1 METDVRDL
9 EARVLTVEYTS
20 QNLSYPAQECYKEC
34 YTTSVNCCL
43 YSVSYSLKT
52 WGQESAVIYIHA
64 WEVILSACPWMHQI
78 IIFFL
83 SGKCQNLTSHGH
95 LPNSKAQK
103 CVTLIFLFKSRM
115 ALREAPW
122 TDKLLAWEDQCESRL
137 LYLGFNPICWSLG
150 TLLLVGRRVCWS
162 SSPAGKLLCVM
173 AFKWQL

>member
-9 EARVLTVEYTS
+9 KARVVTVEYTS
-20 QNLSYPAQECYKEC
+20 QNLSYPAQEC

-52 WGQESAVIYIHA
+52 WGQELAVIYTCMGGDFVCMPLA
-64 WEVILSACPWMHQI
+64 APETILFI
-78 IIFFL
+78 YFFW
-83 SGKCQNLTSHGH
+83 SGKCQNLASHGH

-103 CVTLIFLFKSRM
+103 CVTLIFLFKSRT

-122 TDKLLAWEDQCESRL
+122 TDKLLAWEDRCESRL
-137 LYLGFNPICWSLG
+137 LYLAFNPICWSLG
-150 TLLLVGRRVCWS
+150 TLPLVGRRVCWS

>member
-9 EARVLTVEYTS
+9 EACVVTVEYTS
-20 QNLSYPAQECYKEC
+20 QNLSYSAQEC

-52 WGQESAVIYIHA
+52 WGQESAVIYTCMRSDFVCMPLDA
-64 WEVILSACPWMHQI
+64 PDYY
-78 IIFFL
+78 FFL
-83 SGKCQNLTSHGH
+83 SGKCQNLAFHGH

-137 LYLGFNPICWSLG
+137 LYLGFNPIFWSLG
-150 TLLLVGRRVCWS
+150 TLPLVGRRVCWS